1 MTHQANKKRQDVQFD
16 VGDKVFLKLCP
27 YPQLS
32 VKSRI
37 HPKLAVR
44 FYWLFLITAEIGAV
58 AYELILPPEAKV
70 HSIFHVSQLKRVT
83 GDHAVVTSLPPE
95 LVVDEPIPIQIET
108 ILNCHSIN
116 QNSTSVPQVLIK
128 WQGYLVDE
136 ATWMDESD
144 L

>member
-1 MTHQANKKRQDVQFD
+1 M
-16 VGDKVFLKLCP
+16 
-27 YPQLS
+27 
-32 VKSRI
+32 
-37 HPKLAVR
+37 
-44 FYWLFLITAEIGAV
+44 
-58 AYELILPPEAKV
+58 
-70 HSIFHVSQLKRVT
+70 
-83 GDHAVVTSLPPE
+83 VTSLPPE